1 MIDPILL
8 PLMFMPFMTKKL
20 TRSILVIPFLLINL
34 MTSYHNQYDIVFQ
47 YGFGSVVLLIYLSVI
62 NYAELERPKLLI
74 CALCCSVIVFF
85 GLYYHRLDY
94 REKYEKNACE
104 HEVIDAALEVI
115 PKDAS
120 VVSSI
125 FLLPTSHSE
134 KRFMRL
140 KHQANNGILSP

>member
-1 MIDPILL
+1 
-8 PLMFMPFMTKKL
+8 MFMPFMTKKL

-85 GLYYHRLDY
+85 GKSTKRT
-94 REKYEKNACE
+94 
-104 HEVIDAALEVI
+104 
-115 PKDAS
+115 PAS
-120 VVSSI
+120 
-125 FLLPTSHSE
+125 
-134 KRFMRL
+134 MR
-140 KHQANNGILSP
+140 

>member
-1 MIDPILL
+1 M
-8 PLMFMPFMTKKL
+8 
-20 TRSILVIPFLLINL
+20 IPFLLINL

-62 NYAELERPKLLI
+62 NY
-74 CALCCSVIVFF
+74 VFF